1 MIDKYLKTIGWKRII
16 VMLLGN
22 VFLGMGVSIF
32 KFSCLGNDAFNGMLM
47 SLAECTG
54 IEYARFFVIFSIGL
68 FIIEF
73 LTGKKY
79 IGIGTIINTFLLG
92 YIVTLFYE
100 IWNAA
105 LPAPDSLISRILVM
119 LSGVVI
125 GSMGISMYQRPDA
138 GVSPY
143 DSLSLI
149 LAERFQKIPYTL
161 DRQAIKIG
169 DGVFLKIP
177 RPQFKRRS
185 DYERRNC

>member
-100 IWNAA
+100 I
-105 LPAPDSLISRILVM
+105 
-119 LSGVVI
+119 
-125 GSMGISMYQRPDA
+125 
-138 GVSPY
+138 
-143 DSLSLI
+143 
-149 LAERFQKIPYTL
+149 
-161 DRQAIKIG
+161 
-169 DGVFLKIP
+169 
-177 RPQFKRRS
+177 
-185 DYERRNC
+185 